1 MSSNHSKVL
10 LFVHV
15 IWTVK
20 GRDTLLTK
28 PVRTVLFAHI
38 KKHGEENG
46 IRMLAVNGVE
56 DHVHGL
62 LQMHPAQNLTQLMNS
77 IRTEAAGWINEGK
90 FLQGPFE
97 WQDDYAA
104 YSVSPSNVK
113 QVIDYIDKQE
123 EHHKTKTLESELE
136 VFRNIQF

>member
-1 MSSNHSKVL
+1 MSSDPKLL
-10 LFVHV
+10 LFIHV
-15 IWTVK
+15 IWQVK
-20 GRDTLLTK
+20 NRDLLLTK

-62 LQMHPAQNLTQLMNS
+62 LQMHAAQNLAQIMKS
-77 IRTEAAGWINEGK
+77 VRTNAVDWINEGK
-90 FLQGPFE
+90 FLQGHFE

-104 YSVSPSNVK
+104 YTVSPSNVK
-113 QVIDYIDKQE
+113 QVIDYINKQE

>member
-1 MSSNHSKVL
+1 MSSNPKLL
-10 LFVHV
+10 LFIHV
-15 IWTVK
+15 IWQVK
-20 GRDTLLTK
+20 NRDLLLTK

-56 DHVHGL
+56 DHVHAL
-62 LQMHPAQNLTQLMNS
+62 LQLHAAQNLAQVMKS
-77 IRTEAAGWINEGK
+77 IRTNAADWINEGR
-90 FLQGPFE
+90 FLQGHFE

-104 YSVSPSNVK
+104 YTVSPSNVK
-113 QVIDYIDKQE
+113 QVIDYINKQE
-123 EHHKTKTLESELE
+123 EHHKTKTLDSELE